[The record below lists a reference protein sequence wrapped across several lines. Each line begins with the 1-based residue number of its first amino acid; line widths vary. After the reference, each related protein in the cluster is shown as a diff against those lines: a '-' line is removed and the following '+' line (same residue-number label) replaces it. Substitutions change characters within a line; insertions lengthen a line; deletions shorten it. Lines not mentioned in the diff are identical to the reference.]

1 MCCCNQYLSSLA
13 LKKSQLFSCLVLVGT
28 FLIYS
33 LSSISSR
40 TAAGFPFLSW
50 FYLLWL
56 ALSMVLLGVYAVLWQ
71 QIIKRLPIGDAY
83 MFKGLSI
90 IFVLLLAYIFFGESI
105 TIFNIIGAI
114 VIISGI
120 ALHANS

>member
-1 MCCCNQYLSSLA
+1 
-13 LKKSQLFSCLVLVGT
+13 
-28 FLIYS
+28 
-33 LSSISSR
+33 
-40 TAAGFPFLSW
+40 
-50 FYLLWL
+50 
-56 ALSMVLLGVYAVLWQ
+56 MVLLGVYAVLWQ